1 MQADQFPRGFQTFA
15 RLNLDRSHSFNRGT
29 GCLFLPA
36 QRSPELAK
44 PSAGTEP
51 TALRRPPTCPPT
63 RGHWT
68 DSEREGLP
76 TDARP
81 NCAHHAVPAT
91 AFLRRANV
99 KFRT

>member
-1 MQADQFPRGFQTFA
+1 MQADQFPHAFQAFA
-15 RLNLDRSHSFNRGT
+15 RLNLGRSHSFNRGN

-36 QRSPELAK
+36 QRSSELAK

-68 DSEREGLP
+68 DGEP
-76 TDARP
+76 TDARS
-81 NCAHHAVPAT
+81 NRAHHALPAT